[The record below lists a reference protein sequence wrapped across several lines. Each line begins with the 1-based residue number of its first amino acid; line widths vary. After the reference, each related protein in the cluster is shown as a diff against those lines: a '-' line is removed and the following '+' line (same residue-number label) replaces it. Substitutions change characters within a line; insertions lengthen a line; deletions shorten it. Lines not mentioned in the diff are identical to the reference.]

1 MGREFTDRKIYKN
14 HIHPGYWIFMVFF
27 LILTAGPF
35 VWTFI
40 ISVTPEHGM
49 FAKTTQLLPDSI
61 VWDNYLT
68 IFSGNSRQGTLLLK
82 GMANS
87 LRAVL
92 VTLAAGI
99 PVALMSA
106 YALSRMEFKGRKAIK
121 NALLITMVFP
131 VMATI
136 IPIYRMF
143 LTYKLLD
150 NIFWLSVVYVSAFL
164 PMTTWLMSN
173 YFATIP
179 RELEEA
185 ALVDGCGRL
194 RTFLR
199 IIIPMSWPVILAAA
213 LIIFLNTWSQF
224 QIPLILASSLE
235 TKPIAIVASEFM
247 SKDTVQ
253 YGLTAA
259 AGIIAL
265 LPPAVAA
272 LVFRKFL
279 VSGMTS
285 GSVKG

>member
-1 MGREFTDRKIYKN
+1 MGREFANRRMYKKKIN
-14 HIHPGYWIFMVFF
+14 PGYWIFMAVFLVF
-27 LILTAGPF
+27 TLGPF
-35 VWTFI
+35 VWAFI

-49 FAKTTQLLPDSI
+49 FSRTTEMLPETAT
-61 VWDNYLT
+61 WKNYA
-68 IFSGNSRQGTLLLK
+68 LLLSGTDRQSTVLMK
-82 GMANS
+82 GITNS
-87 LRAVL
+87 LKAVA
-92 VTLAAGI
+92 VTLAVGI
-99 PVALMSA
+99 PVALLSA
-106 YALSRMEFKGRKAIK
+106 YALARMEFKGRKVIK
-121 NALLITMVFP
+121 NALLITMVIP

-143 LTYKLLD
+143 LSYQLLD
-150 NIFWLSVVYVSAFL
+150 DIFWLSVIYVSAFL
-164 PMTTWLMSN
+164 PMACWLISN
-173 YFATIP
+173 YFAAIP

-185 ALVDGCGRL
+185 ALVDGCGRI
-194 RTFLR
+194 RTFVR

-213 LIIFLNTWSQF
+213 LIMFLNTWSQF

-259 AGIIAL
+259 AGILAI
-265 LPPAVAA
+265 LPPAAAA